1 MNYRAEI
8 EEIKYL
14 LYTRQITYYQ
24 AKEKAQPIIDEMNI
38 KGKEIAKKY
47 LIPKL
52 FKKYKTSLDGIS
64 VVEVEERME
73 EYGKN
78 IIEKKI

>member
-1 MNYRAEI
+1 MKTKGGEYIMNYRAKI
-8 EEIKYL
+8 DEIKYL

-47 LIPKL
+47 NQR
-52 FKKYKTSLDGIS
+52 FKPFTFSYLM
-64 VVEVEERME
+64 R
-73 EYGKN
+73 
-78 IIEKKI
+78 